1 MKYFSAILVCF
12 VTAMGAAV
20 GYSETLSL
28 DVEKAVEISLQNNLN
43 LKSEKIDLGIR
54 ARAKDTAWN
63 AYLPGLSISTASSYV
78 SETERLANLI
88 PGSSRWFIS
97 AGFTANLDLI
107 GTKKNGIRNTLLE
120 YEAGRISLEDV
131 EKQLIRDVKK
141 SYYYLILIEE
151 GMKILYET
159 IDTAQKR
166 YEQALINYENGLVSE
181 LTVLNAL
188 VTLENI
194 KPDLEDARVTYRTE
208 ELQFRQLLGIE
219 EDVEMNLQGT
229 INLSEVDLDMNSL
242 IGRYTERNL
251 SVQSLRKSIQLLD
264 NQKKLAK
271 SEGFAP
277 VLSLSSALTT
287 SLQDPIR
294 SNITSGADWRDGFTF
309 RVGLSLPLDGLL
321 PSSKSR
327 VSVQAIEDS
336 IDSAHVQ
343 LAETLQRV
351 AVEVETS
358 ILNMEKSLKT
368 MRSLEENV
376 TLAQKVYDLTEIEY
390 NAGVTDLLQL
400 EDANDK
406 LLDAKLA
413 VLEQKYNYLSYF
425 FDLEYVL
432 NTSLTERI

>member
-1 MKYFSAILVCF
+1 
-12 VTAMGAAV
+12 
-20 GYSETLSL
+20 
-28 DVEKAVEISLQNNLN
+28 
-43 LKSEKIDLGIR
+43 
-54 ARAKDTAWN
+54 
-63 AYLPGLSISTASSYV
+63 
-78 SETERLANLI
+78 
-88 PGSSRWFIS
+88 
-97 AGFTANLDLI
+97 
-107 GTKKNGIRNTLLE
+107 
-120 YEAGRISLEDV
+120 
-131 EKQLIRDVKK
+131 
-141 SYYYLILIEE
+141 
-151 GMKILYET
+151 
-159 IDTAQKR
+159 
-166 YEQALINYENGLVSE
+166 
-181 LTVLNAL
+181 
-188 VTLENI
+188 
-194 KPDLEDARVTYRTE
+194 VTYRTE

-229 INLSEVDLDMNSL
+229 INLSEIDLDMNSL